1 MEIYGRVRRAV
12 RVEGKSQRAVAREYG
27 LSRETVRKMLEY
39 AVPPGYQRQQP
50 IKRPKLGPWLG
61 VIDAILNDDK
71 QRPAK
76 QRHTSK
82 RIFERLKEEH
92 GFTGGYTIVKDY
104 VRRATLRGQEV
115 FIPLVHPAG
124 EAQVDFGE
132 ALVVV
137 AGAEHKAHYLA
148 MDLPHSDDCFVVAFP
163 AETTEAF
170 LEGHVRAFAYFGGVP
185 TRILY
190 DNTKIAVA
198 KILGGEQ
205 RQRTRSFSE
214 LQSYYLFADKFGRP
228 ARGNDKGKV
237 EGLVGYARRNFM
249 VPIPRASS
257 WEELN
262 LHLEADC
269 RKRRERLLRGHTET
283 IGERFERDR
292 AALLPLPAAPY
303 EACEKISARVSSLSL
318 VRYRS
323 NDYSVPTEYGHRQV
337 WVNGYVHEVVIA
349 CGSEVIARHQRSY
362 ERETGVPADR
372 SSFVGWETVVF
383 DPLHYLALLEQKTR
397 ALDQAAPLAGW
408 QLPECFAELRRLL
421 EARLK
426 KHGSRE
432 YVQVLRLLETFDIA
446 EVTELELLDRE
457 RRATERRI
465 RQAKF
470 PVIKTMDSFDFMAI
484 PTLNKTLV
492 LELARCEFLA
502 RRENVL
508 LLGNSG
514 TGKTHI
520 ALALGLAACQ
530 RGHRVRF
537 TTTAALVSELIEA
550 RDEKKLLRF
559 QKQIASYELLIVDE
573 LGFVPLS
580 KTGAE
585 LLFEMLSQRY
595 ERGSTLITS
604 NLPFQEWTEV
614 LGSERLT
621 GALLDRL
628 THHVHILEMNGDS
641 YRLKQSRRKRTPSAE
656 R

>member
-1 MEIYGRVRRAV
+1 VELYGRVRRAV
-12 RVEGKSQRAVAREYG
+12 RVEGRSQRAVAKEYG
-27 LSRETVRKMLEY
+27 LSRDTVRKMLQY

-71 QRPAK
+71 QRPPK

-104 VRRATLRGQEV
+104 VRTATLRGREMFV
-115 FIPLVHPAG
+115 PLVHPAG

-132 ALVVV
+132 ALVVI
-137 AGAEHKAHYLA
+137 AGVEQKAHYMV
-148 MDLPHSDDCFVVAFP
+148 MDLPHSDDCFVAAFP

-190 DNTKIAVA
+190 DNTRIAVA
-198 KILGGEQ
+198 KILGGEE

-228 ARGNDKGKV
+228 AKGNDKGKV

-249 VPIPRASS
+249 VPIPRVSS
-257 WEELN
+257 WQELN
-262 LHLEADC
+262 AHLERQC
-269 RKRRERLLRGHTET
+269 RKRRERRLRGHTET

-292 AALLPLPAAPY
+292 AELLPLPAAPY

-318 VRYRS
+318 VRYRG

-337 WVNGYVHEVVIA
+337 WVKGYVHEVVIA
-349 CGSEVIARHQRSY
+349 CASEVIARHLRSY
-362 ERETGVPADR
+362 EREAVI
-372 SSFVGWETVVF
+372 F

-432 YVQVLRLLETFDIA
+432 YVQVLRLLETFNFI
-446 EVTELELLDRE
+446 EVTLAIEDALRLGTISFDAVRHLLLCRIE
-457 RRATERRI
+457 RRPPRLDMENYPHLPMAQVRTT
-465 RQAKF
+465 QAADY
-470 PVIKTMDSFDFMAI
+470 M
-484 PTLNKTLV
+484 TLLV
-492 LELARCEFLA
+492 
-502 RRENVL
+502 
-508 LLGNSG
+508 
-514 TGKTHI
+514 
-520 ALALGLAACQ
+520 
-530 RGHRVRF
+530 
-537 TTTAALVSELIEA
+537 
-550 RDEKKLLRF
+550 
-559 QKQIASYELLIVDE
+559 
-573 LGFVPLS
+573 
-580 KTGAE
+580 
-585 LLFEMLSQRY
+585 
-595 ERGSTLITS
+595 
-604 NLPFQEWTEV
+604 EV
-614 LGSERLT
+614 C
-621 GALLDRL
+621 A
-628 THHVHILEMNGDS
+628 
-641 YRLKQSRRKRTPSAE
+641 
-656 R
+656 